1 VTVGILPANP
11 EVERSILGSILLND
25 ALYDEASSAGLV
37 AEDFSLDSHRRIF
50 RGMCSLAESS
60 SVIDTVTLINLLEER
75 HDLAA
80 VGGVGYVSSLL
91 DGVPDRPSIKN
102 YVRIARENAARR
114 KLIHACNST
123 VGGIAEEMSSGDA
136 IDYLT
141 DQMLHIQT
149 GSDEAPAYRVIE
161 FSDPAYAEWLRL
173 ADSTSDL
180 IGLSTGI
187 GALDLAT
194 TGIREGERWV
204 YAGRTGDGKTNLAL
218 QTVAEN
224 CREGIPVA
232 MFSIEMKKEALLQ
245 RLWASEAMVDYN
257 HLRFPRCLP
266 PDTKKKIERAMVEVA
281 KWPLFIVEE
290 SAISLSKLAAKARL
304 LMRREKVKLN
314 VVDYV
319 QLVSTTGKDERERLT
334 KISHGLMALAKDSG
348 IPVIEL
354 SQLARPKDGNENQR
368 PAIYNL
374 KESGSIEQDA
384 DVVVLIYRPV
394 DERKL
399 KTGEDELI
407 VGKQRGGVTSV
418 EKVRFTNFLRFK
430 ERHVQ

>member
-1 VTVGILPANP
+1 MMPANQ

-37 AEDFSLDSHRRIF
+37 AEDFALDSHRRIF
-50 RGMCSLAESS
+50 RGMYSLAESS
-60 SVIDTVTLINLLEER
+60 RPIDMITLIEELDR
-75 HDLAA
+75 HKDLQAI
-80 VGGVGYVSSLL
+80 GDVGYVSSLL
-91 DGVPDRPSIKN
+91 DGVPDRSSIRH
-102 YVRIARENAARR
+102 YVRIVKEGAARR
-114 KLIHACNST
+114 KLIHACNATEKGLHDQST
-123 VGGIAEEMSSGDA
+123 SGDA
-136 IDYLT
+136 IEYLT
-141 DQMLHIQT
+141 EQILQIQT

-204 YAGRTGDGKTNLAL
+204 YTGRTGDGKTNLAL

-245 RLWASEAMVDYN
+245 RLWASEALVDYN
-257 HLRFPRCLP
+257 HIRFPRYLP
-266 PDTKKKIERAMVEVA
+266 PDTKKKIEQAMVEVA

-290 SAISLSKLAAKARL
+290 SAISLSKLVAKARL
-304 LMRREKVKLN
+304 LMRHEKVKLN

-319 QLVSTTGKDERERLT
+319 QLVSTAGKDERERLT

-348 IPVIEL
+348 VPVIEL
-354 SQLARPKDGNENQR
+354 SQLSRPKEGNENQR
-368 PAIYNL
+368 PTIYNL

-394 DERKL
+394 DDRKL